1 MKLLWWTSFRSF
13 GISRDND
20 NTQRIFLNSIR
31 NLNNT
36 TLIVSQFGEQG
47 VKKNL
52 ISHKVKFIFK
62 NVNKNILPQ
71 GEKFSNQVMCHNAL
85 VEYCKKGSSYDYL
98 VYSTCDIF
106 IPENLTKVLNTI
118 KLKNFIGFV
127 FPNVLVKNGKLLKK
141 IFPLY
146 GIDLIVFKLSKN
158 LAKKFLKL
166 NYDWEQYGWGIN
178 EHYLMSMKESLDIPS
193 VNLWKYMDIIKF
205 ENDFIGLN
213 ESRVRQIA
221 DWDKNKNYLLKYL
234 KKNKLSTFWATGS
247 YYYIIFKHFSFN
259 FLSFRLLLNYILLF
273 FQAPLIF
280 LYKILRIKNYIK

>member
-13 GISRDND
+13 GISGDND
-20 NTQRIFLNSIR
+20 NTQRIFLNSIK

-36 TLIVSQFGEQG
+36 TLIVSQFGEKG

-52 ISHKVKFIFK
+52 KSHKVKFIFK
-62 NVNKNILPQ
+62 NGNTNILPPGQ
-71 GEKFSNQVMCHNAL
+71 KFSNQVMCHNAL
-85 VEYCKKGSSYDYL
+85 VEYCKKGSTYDCL
-98 VYSTCDIF
+98 VYSTCDI
-106 IPENLTKVLNTI
+106 IVPENLIKVLNII
-118 KLKNFIGFV
+118 KLKNFIAYV
-127 FPNVLVKNGKLLKK
+127 FPNVLVKNGKLLKN

-146 GIDLIVFKLSKN
+146 GIDLIVFKLNKN

-178 EHYLMSMKESLDIPS
+178 EHYLMSMKQALDLPS

-205 ENDFIGLN
+205 ENDYTGLN
-213 ESRVRQIA
+213 ESRARQIS
-221 DWDKNKNYLLKYL
+221 DWDRNKNYLLKFL
-234 KKNKLSTFWATGS
+234 KKNKLSTLWANGS
-247 YYYIIFKHFSFN
+247 YYYIILKHFSLK
-259 FLSFRLLLNYILLF
+259 FLNFRLLLNYVLLY

>member
-36 TLIVSQFGEQG
+36 TLIVSQFGEKG

-234 KKNKLSTFWATGS
+234 KKNKLSNFWATGS

>member
-13 GISRDND
+13 GVSRDND

-36 TLIVSQFGEQG
+36 TLIVSQFGEKD

-52 ISHKVKFIFK
+52 TSHKVKFIFK
-62 NVNKNILPQ
+62 NVNNTILPP

-85 VEYCKKGSSYDYL
+85 VEYCKKGSNYDFL

-106 IPENLTKVLNTI
+106 VPENLTKVLNTI
-118 KLKNFIGFV
+118 KLKNFIGYV
-127 FPNVLVKNGKLLKK
+127 FPNVLVKNGKLVKN

-146 GIDLIVFKLSKN
+146 GIDLIVFKLNKN
-158 LAKKFLKL
+158 LARKFLKL

-178 EHYLMSMKESLDIPS
+178 EHYLMSMKKALNIPS
-193 VNLWKYMDIIKF
+193 VNLWKHMDIIKF
-205 ENDFIGLN
+205 ENDFVGLN
-213 ESRVRQIA
+213 ESRDRQIS
-221 DWDKNKNYLLKYL
+221 DWVKNKNFFLKYL
-234 KKNKLSTFWATGS
+234 KKNKFSTLWASGS
-247 YYYIIFKHFSFN
+247 YYYIIFKHFNFK
-259 FLSFRLLLNYILLF
+259 FLSFSLLLNYMLLF
-273 FQAPLIF
+273 IQAPLII

>member
-31 NLNNT
+31 NLNHT
-36 TLIVSQFGEQG
+36 TLIVSQFGERG

-62 NVNKNILPQ
+62 NVKKNILPQ
-71 GEKFSNQVMCHNAL
+71 GKKFSNQIMCHNAL
-85 VEYCKKGSSYDYL
+85 VEYCNKKSNYDYL

-106 IPENLTKVLNTI
+106 VPENLIKILNTI
-118 KLKNFIGFV
+118 KLKNFIGYV
-127 FPNVLVKNGKLLKK
+127 FPNVLVKNGKLLKN

-178 EHYLMSMKESLDIPS
+178 EHYFMSMKEALDIPS
-193 VNLWKYMDIIKF
+193 VNLWKHMDIIKF
-205 ENDFIGLN
+205 ENDFMGLN
-213 ESRVRQIA
+213 ESRGRQIS
-221 DWDKNKNYLLKYL
+221 DWVNNKNYFLKYL
-234 KKNKLSTFWATGS
+234 KKNKLSNLWANGS
-247 YYYIIFKHFSFN
+247 YYYIIFKHFNFK
-259 FLSFRLLLNYILLF
+259 FLSFRLLLNYMLLF
-273 FQAPLIF
+273 FQAPLII

>member
-36 TLIVSQFGEQG
+36 TLIVSQFGERG

-52 ISHKVKFIFK
+52 TTHKVKFIFK
-62 NVNKNILPQ
+62 NVKKNILPQ
-71 GEKFSNQVMCHNAL
+71 GKKFSNQVMCHNAL
-85 VEYCKKGSSYDYL
+85 VEYCNKGSNYNYL

-106 IPENLTKVLNTI
+106 VPENLIKILNTI
-118 KLKNFIGFV
+118 KLKNFIGYV
-127 FPNVLVKNGKLLKK
+127 FPNVLVKNGKLLKN

-178 EHYLMSMKESLDIPS
+178 EHYLMSMKQALDIPS
-193 VNLWKYMDIIKF
+193 VNLWKHMDIIKF
-205 ENDFIGLN
+205 ENDFMGLN
-213 ESRVRQIA
+213 ESRGRQIL
-221 DWDKNKNYLLKYL
+221 DWVNNKNYLLKYL
-234 KKNKLSTFWATGS
+234 KKNKLSNLWANGS
-247 YYYIIFKHFSFN
+247 YYYIIFKHFNFK
-259 FLSFRLLLNYILLF
+259 FLSFRLLLNYMLLF

>member
-36 TLIVSQFGEQG
+36 TLIVSQFGEKG

-52 ISHKVKFIFK
+52 TTHKVKFIFK
-62 NVNKNILPQ
+62 NVKKNILPQ
-71 GEKFSNQVMCHNAL
+71 GKKFSNQVMCHNAL
-85 VEYCKKGSSYDYL
+85 VEYCNKGSNYDYL

-106 IPENLTKVLNTI
+106 VPDNLIKILTTI
-118 KLKNFIGFV
+118 KLKNFIGYV
-127 FPNVLVKNGKLLKK
+127 FPNVLVKNGKLLKN

-178 EHYLMSMKESLDIPS
+178 EHYLMSMKQALDIPS
-193 VNLWKYMDIIKF
+193 VNLWKHMDIIKF
-205 ENDFIGLN
+205 ENDFMGLN
-213 ESRVRQIA
+213 ESRGRQIS
-221 DWDKNKNYLLKYL
+221 DWVNNKNYLLKYL
-234 KKNKLSTFWATGS
+234 KKNKLSNLWANGS
-247 YYYIIFKHFSFN
+247 YYYIIFKHFNFK
-259 FLSFRLLLNYILLF
+259 FLSFRLLVNYMLLF
-273 FQAPLIF
+273 FQAPLII